1 MNYYAITE
9 TNWQSFEMKSWA
21 LQNVAT
27 RHSEKRANTQIG
39 YTTELCAGYSTSASA
54 PCSIIAIRVFCR
66 LRKSGTS
73 AITSAR
79 MWKVCYFQRRI
90 TLKTD
95 RYDGNCKRFEHGDG
109 RDAAGRLGIE
119 RCGETDHGSG
129 TDTQATLCWRTFPH
143 EQGSVRTAV
152 YQSPY
157 LAGLPGWDR
166 RIIPYTQFAG
176 KILYKASDLEKM
188 LEANY
193 ARKRFKNIVSF
204 R

>member
-1 MNYYAITE
+1 M
-9 TNWQSFEMKSWA
+9 
-21 LQNVAT
+21 
-27 RHSEKRANTQIG
+27 
-39 YTTELCAGYSTSASA
+39 
-54 PCSIIAIRVFCR
+54 IRVCCR

-95 RYDGNCKRFEHGDG
+95 KYDGNCKRFEHGDG

-119 RCGETDHGSG
+119 RCGETDHESG

-143 EQGSVRTAV
+143 GQGSVQAAV

-157 LAGLPGWDR
+157 LAELPRQKNHPLHAICREDTLQGFGLGKD
-166 RIIPYTQFAG
+166 AG
-176 KILYKASDLEKM
+176 EEL
-188 LEANY
+188 
-193 ARKRFKNIVSF
+193 
-204 R
+204 